1 MAAHAKLSPSG
12 SHTWM
17 NCPGSI
23 PLTERLDLKGGE
35 SIYASMGTAMHEVS
49 ERALKSNGR
58 LTPSSFIGAE
68 IYGHT
73 ITQDMIDICDVFV
86 NFVNEIPGF
95 AAYEQRVHV
104 PVIENCWGTADV
116 VKIHDGHLNVI
127 DLKTGQG
134 VAVDAHENTQG
145 LCYAYGAFA
154 AFDPVFDIEKITFTI
169 VQPPLNSISSFTFG
183 VDRLEE
189 FEVELKEAEERINK
203 ARPVVYEMDIDS
215 HDPAPGWEKIFVP
228 SEKAC
233 KFCAAK
239 IFCPAQ
245 RALAQK
251 AARSD
256 FGSFKKSEFG
266 YWMSHIPLLKDF
278 INAVEERVFKDLS
291 AGREVE
297 GFKLVEGKR
306 SRKWKDEDLLLEEL
320 TLLYDDRPYMY
331 LTPPKLMSPAQL
343 EKSLKDEPFDL
354 RQHIE
359 REDGKPV
366 VAPEADP
373 REPINP
379 NDSARKDFSGA

>member
-17 NCPGSI
+17 KCPGSI
-23 PLTERLDLKGGE
+23 PLVERLDIKGGE

-49 ERALKSNGR
+49 ERALKSGGR

-73 ITQDMIDICDVFV
+73 ITKDMVDICDVFV
-86 NFVNEIPGF
+86 NFTNEIPGF

-116 VKIHDGHLNVI
+116 VKVHDGHLNVI
-127 DLKTGQG
+127 DLKTGYG

-154 AFDPVFDIEKITFTI
+154 AYDPVFDIEKITFTI

-183 VDRLEE
+183 VERLEE
-189 FEVELKEAEERINK
+189 FAVELKEAEHRINK
-203 ARPVVYEMDIDS
+203 ARPTVYKMDLDNP
-215 HDPAPGWEKIFVP
+215 DPAWKEIFVP

-245 RALAQK
+245 KDLAQRAAK
-251 AARSD
+251 AD
-256 FGSFKKSEFG
+256 FGVFKKSEFG
-266 YWMSHIPLLKDF
+266 YWMEQIPLLKDF
-278 INAVEERVFKDLS
+278 INAVEDRVFKDLS
-291 AGREVE
+291 SGREVE

-306 SRKWKDEDLLLEEL
+306 SRKWKDEEALLEEL
-320 TLLYDDRPYMY
+320 TLLYDDRPDFY

-343 EKSLKDEPFDL
+343 EKSLKDEPFDIG
-354 RQHIE
+354 RHVV

-366 VAPEADP
+366 IAPNDDP
-373 REPINP
+373 RSPVNP
-379 NDSARKDFSGA
+379 GDSARKDFAGR